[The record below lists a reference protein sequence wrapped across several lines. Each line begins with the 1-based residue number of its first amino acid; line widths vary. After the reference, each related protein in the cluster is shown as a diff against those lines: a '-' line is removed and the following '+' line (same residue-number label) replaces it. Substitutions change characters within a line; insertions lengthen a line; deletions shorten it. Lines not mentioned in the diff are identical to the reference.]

1 MYWECTP
8 EVCPRWERSVA
19 NDATAPEDIKNGRL
33 YILVG
38 MTTSRTPSR
47 PSMAPRAPG
56 GRHAGSVPARRAT
69 LAGLGAIVVWSAM
82 VALLRLVSDDFGA
95 TLGMALVYS
104 LAAAMLWIV
113 RQIGRASCRERV

>member
-1 MYWECTP
+1 
-8 EVCPRWERSVA
+8 
-19 NDATAPEDIKNGRL
+19 
-33 YILVG
+33 

-47 PSMAPRAPG
+47 PSVDQRAPVAALWAPG
-56 GRHAGSVPARRAT
+56 GRLAGAFPARRAT

-113 RQIGRASCRERV
+113 RRPRALRSFPLRYLLIGGALCGSTSLS